1 MDEYNYVLQFR
12 DALTPIH
19 FNNLNFKTRVGTD
32 AQSWK
37 SEIMFF
43 QGFLL

>member
-19 FNNLNFKTRVGTD
+19 FNSQNFKLRAGTD
-32 AQSWK
+32 GQSWK
-37 SEIMFF
+37 AGTMIF

>member
-19 FNNLNFKTRVGTD
+19 FNSLNFKPRAGTD
-32 AQSWK
+32 VQSWK
-37 SEIMFF
+37 AGTMIF